1 MFQITLKTIDCSSPH
16 NLLIILSLE
25 PTYFCHTMSNQSN
38 DFIAHKT
45 IDKRSDDN
53 GKKNL
58 EKQNGGCGRELAK
71 INRKR

>member
-1 MFQITLKTIDCSSPH
+1 
-16 NLLIILSLE
+16 
-25 PTYFCHTMSNQSN
+25 MSNQSN